1 MQTVMFNEG
10 TSVTGLPRDGSRAG
24 HQKVTVSLLTR
35 IGLQELQL
43 GRVHVHPHSCVLNVM
58 ATYLRMAQLANAL
71 AY

>member
-1 MQTVMFNEG
+1 MFNEG
-10 TSVTGLPRDGSRAG
+10 ASVTGLLRDGSWAG
-24 HQKVTVSLLTR
+24 HQKVTVSLLMR

-43 GRVHVHPHSCVLNVM
+43 GRVQAHPHSCVLNVM